1 MSNSVTKK
9 GIYTVLMIIRV
20 TRNYLQDLEDRN
32 LAPFSAKS
40 NHSLGRKYQEDPHP
54 YRTEFQRD
62 RERIIHSRAFRR
74 LEYKTQ
80 VFVNHEG
87 DHYRTRLTHTIE
99 VAQIARSIAR
109 ALRLNEDLAES
120 IALAHDLGHT
130 PFGHSGEKEL
140 NDLLKDD
147 GGFEHNRQSLRVVE
161 KLEKRYEQF
170 SGLNLTWETR
180 EGIIKHSSR
189 YDHPEISHFAPDEMP
204 SLEAQIIDYADE
216 IAYNNHDL
224 DDGISSG
231 LLRLDYIKGLRIWKI
246 ATDPISVGGTSPKSS
261 KMVVYKAIRNIINLL
276 VSDLIETTRANIES
290 LSIDHYADVRSAPRK
305 IVEFSTETR
314 EANDELK
321 EFLWKN
327 LYQHYRV
334 VRMSIKAQRVVRDL
348 FTLYHEHPKALPY
361 SYFSRIETDGLKPTI
376 SDYIAGMTD
385 RYAMEEHQKL
395 TDPMIRV

>member
-1 MSNSVTKK
+1 MDT
-9 GIYTVLMIIRV
+9 
-20 TRNYLQDLEDRN
+20 TRDYLQNNEEKL
-32 LAPFSAKS
+32 LAPYAAKS
-40 NHSLGRKYQEDPHP
+40 KFSLGREYPEKAHE

-87 DHYRTRLTHTIE
+87 DHYRTRMTHTIE

-130 PFGHSGEKEL
+130 PFGHSGEHAL
-140 NDLLKDD
+140 NDILSDS

-161 KLEKRYEQF
+161 KLEERYNEF
-170 SGLNLTWETR
+170 PGLNLTWETR
-180 EGIIKHSSR
+180 EGIIKHSTY
-189 YDHPEISHFAPDEMP
+189 YDHPEVSQYAPDEKP
-204 SLEAQIIDYADE
+204 SLEAQIIDFADE

-231 LLRLDYIKGLRIWKI
+231 LLDLADVSKLRICQ
-246 ATDPISVGGTSPKSS
+246 AALSAPGQDAPPKQ
-261 KMVVYKAIRNIINLL
+261 KKFLVNAMIRSIINIL
-276 VSDLIETTRANIES
+276 VSDLINTTKKNIDK
-290 LSIDHYADVRSAPRK
+290 LSIKTYKDVKKSGIKA
-305 IVEFSTETR
+305 IGFCEEISGV
-314 EANDELK
+314 NMELK
-321 EFLWKN
+321 TFLNKN

-334 VRMSIKAQRVVRDL
+334 VRMSIKAQRVIREL
-348 FTLYHEHPKALPY
+348 FAIYFENPQTLSQGYLN
-361 SYFSRIETDGLKPTI
+361 RIEYDGLKQTI

-385 RYAMEEHQKL
+385 RYALEEHQKL

>member
-1 MSNSVTKK
+1 MARRGRIDREYLHDHEDDRLSPLAARSKF
-9 GIYTVLMIIRV
+9 
-20 TRNYLQDLEDRN
+20 TRGRLYPED
-32 LAPFSAKS
+32 S
-40 NHSLGRKYQEDPHP
+40 HP

-99 VAQIARSIAR
+99 VSQIARSIAR

-130 PFGHSGEKEL
+130 PFGHTGEGVLGE
-140 NDLLKDD
+140 LLKND

-161 KLEKRYEQF
+161 KLEERYMEF
-170 SGLNLTWETR
+170 PGLNLTWETR
-180 EGIIKHSSR
+180 EGIIKHSTS
-189 YDHPEISHFAPDEMP
+189 YDHPEVSGFSPEECP
-204 SLEAQIIDYADE
+204 TLEAQIIDYADE

-231 LLRLDYIKGLRIWKI
+231 MLDRGEVSSLAIWKH
-246 ATDPISVGGTSPKSS
+246 ARETAGVKEISGPAGKL
-261 KMVVYKAIRNIINLL
+261 VVSRIIRTIINIL
-276 VSDLIETTRANIES
+276 VTDLIKTTESAVDRLGIHAYDDVKHSSEKPVGFSPEIRAM
-290 LSIDHYADVRSAPRK
+290 
-305 IVEFSTETR
+305 
-314 EANDELK
+314 NDELK
-321 EFLWKN
+321 RFLRVN
-327 LYQHYRV
+327 LYRHYRV
-334 VRMSIKAQRVVRDL
+334 VRMGIKAQRVITDL
-348 FTLYHEHPKALPY
+348 FTIYSDHPDALPG
-361 SYFSRIETDGLKPTI
+361 SYFARIETDGLRRTI
-376 SDYIAGMTD
+376 ADYIAGMTD